1 MSLTTRRINILS
13 RCQSMFRTFRLRHSG
28 LGAPYHNY
36 VLPICNTPGLSQEQ
50 LARRVYMDKYNV
62 TRHLARLERE
72 GYVERRPDEADKRQM
87 LVYPTQKLLELVPD
101 LRQSIQEW
109 DEYLFSDISPEELEQ
124 FNGTLLKITQRAQE
138 YVNSKDVVDG

>member
-1 MSLTTRRINILS
+1 M
-13 RCQSMFRTFRLRHSG
+13 
-28 LGAPYHNY
+28 
-36 VLPICNTPGLSQEQ
+36 
-50 LARRVYMDKYNV
+50 

-109 DEYLFSDISPEELEQ
+109 DAYLFSDISPEELEQ
-124 FNGTLLKITQRAQE
+124 FNDTLLKITQRAQE

>member
-1 MSLTTRRINILS
+1 MSQITYRISILS
-13 RCQSMFRTFRLRHSG
+13 RCQSMFRTFRLKDSG

-36 VLPICNTPGLSQEQ
+36 VLPICNSPGLSQEQ

-62 TRHLARLERE
+62 TRHLARLEKD
-72 GYVERRPDEADKRQM
+72 GYVERRPDEADRRQM
-87 LVYPTQKLLELVPD
+87 LVYPTQKLLDLAPT

-109 DEYLFSDISPEELEQ
+109 DEYLFDGLCEEELEQ
-124 FNGTLLKITQRAQE
+124 FGQTLLKITQRAQD